1 MQTKTNTNTNTNT
14 QKLAS
19 LLIALLMVFNFGT
32 ITVFAGNG
40 DGTGGGGGNNPLT
53 LVSVRYSTGT
63 GYDDL
68 ESETFSPP
76 ASFSGYIRF
85 DRGMTTYSSINFGYI
100 SLEDDSNNTY
110 SLNLQQASSDITDS
124 GETIDKKHLYTFSV
138 SNLPSGDYT
147 LTLGTGIMANNG
159 QTLTGAPIEITFTVQ

>member
-68 ESETFSPP
+68 ESETFSAP

-85 DRGMTTYSSINFGYI
+85 DRGMTTYSSANFSEITLRDAYY
-100 SLEDDSNNTY
+100 TY
-110 SLNLQQASSDITDS
+110 YTLNLQQASSDITDGS
-124 GETIDKKHLYTFSV
+124 ETIDKKHLYLFSV
-138 SNLPSGDYT
+138 SNLPTGSYV
-147 LTLGTGIMANNG
+147 LTLGTGIRANNG
-159 QTLTGAPIEITFTVQ
+159 NYLTNAPIEIYFTVA